1 MTDTEAAAAPPAGKG
16 LMNSAIGLLS
26 STIIGLAATAPA
38 YSITATLGFVV
49 IAVGLHA
56 PAVMFL
62 AFFPM
67 AAIAVGYAQLN
78 RADPDC
84 GTVFT
89 WAARAIGPRTG
100 WIGGWVATLAS
111 VIAMAYLAGIAG
123 SYLFLLFGADGVAAG
138 HSWTTAAGVTIVLV
152 MTYVCYRGI
161 QISARLQ
168 YVLFGIEATLLVVF
182 SVVALLKVYTGHAP
196 AGHLHPALTW
206 FSPFGSGGTQAFT
219 TGLLLALF
227 IYWGWDSAV
236 SVNEETSDRR
246 HTPGRA
252 AIFSTVVLLGLYM
265 LVSVAAQAYGGAG
278 TEGLGLANPAT
289 APDVLANLGQSVLG
303 GALNKLLILATL
315 SSAIGALQ
323 TGILPTART
332 TLAMATYGALP
343 ASFARMD
350 RRFATPSVSTL
361 TIGGLTA
368 LLFAVLTYVSQGRI
382 QADSILSIGLLIAFY
397 YGMVGYTCAWRFR
410 KQLRSGG
417 RTLLVKGL
425 VPLFGALVLTYAFA
439 ESAIQMWKPS
449 YGSTSFHGIGGVFIL
464 GIGTIVAGLVIM
476 LVYRLAR
483 PQFFLAGRDLPQA
496 PELAELARN

>member
-1 MTDTEAAAAPPAGKG
+1 MAETRVATDRPASKG

-26 STIIGLAATAPA
+26 STVIGLAATAPA
-38 YSITATLGFVV
+38 YSVTATLGFVV

-56 PAVMFL
+56 PALMLL

-100 WIGGWVATLAS
+100 WMGGWVATLAS
-111 VIAMAYLAGIAG
+111 VIAMAYLASIAG
-123 SYLFLLFGADGVAAG
+123 SYVFLLFGADGVAAG
-138 HSWTTAAGVTIVLV
+138 HSWTTVAGVAIVLV

-161 QISARLQ
+161 RISARLQ
-168 YVLFGIEATLLVVF
+168 YVLFGIEAVMLVIF
-182 SVVALLKVYTGHAP
+182 SAVALGKVYTGHAP
-196 AGHLHPALTW
+196 AGHLDPALGW

-246 HTPGRA
+246 HNPGRA
-252 AIFSTVVLLGLYM
+252 AIFSTLVLLALYM
-265 LVSVAAQAYGGAG
+265 LVSTAAQAYGGVG
-278 TEGLGLANPAT
+278 TKGLGLANLAT

-303 GALNKLLILATL
+303 GTLNKLLILATL

-332 TLAMATYGALP
+332 TLAMASYRALP
-343 ASFARMD
+343 ASFARID
-350 RRFATPSVSTL
+350 RTYATPSVSTL
-361 TIGGLTA
+361 AIGGGTA
-368 LLFAVLTYVSQGRI
+368 VLFAALTYVSHGKV

-397 YGMVGYTCAWRFR
+397 YGMVGYTCAWQFR
-410 KQLRSGG
+410 GELRSGG
-417 RTLLVKGL
+417 RALLVKGIL
-425 VPLFGALVLTYAFA
+425 PLFGAVVLTYAFV

-449 YGSTSFHGIGGVFIL
+449 YGYTSFHGIGGVFLL
-464 GIGTIVAGLVIM
+464 GIGTIVLGALTMVA
-476 LVYRLAR
+476 YRLAQ
-483 PQFFLAGRDLPQA
+483 PSFFLAGRALPDA
-496 PELAELARN
+496 PELAGG

>member
-1 MTDTEAAAAPPAGKG
+1 MTDTETAAARPAGKG
-16 LMNSAIGLLS
+16 LMGSAIGLLS

-38 YSITATLGFVV
+38 YSVTATLGFVV

-56 PAVMFL
+56 PAIMFL

-67 AAIAVGYAQLN
+67 AAIAVGYSQLN

-89 WAARAIGPRTG
+89 WATRAIGPRTG
-100 WIGGWVATLAS
+100 WLGGWVATLAA

-123 SYLFLLFGADGVAAG
+123 SYLFLLFGAGGVAAG
-138 HSWTTAAGVTIVLV
+138 HTWTTVAGAAIVLV

-161 QISARLQ
+161 RLSARLQ
-168 YVLFGIEATLLVVF
+168 YLLFGIEAVLLIVF
-182 SVVALLKVYTGHAP
+182 SVVALAKVYSGHAP
-196 AGHLHPALTW
+196 AGSLHPALSW

-246 HTPGRA
+246 RNPGRA
-252 AIFSTVVLLGLYM
+252 AVVSTLVLLGLYM
-265 LVSVAAQAYGGAG
+265 LVSVAGQAYGGVG
-278 TEGLGLANPAT
+278 TKGLGLANLAT

-303 GALNKLLILATL
+303 GTLNKLLILATL

-343 ASFARMD
+343 ARFARMD
-350 RRFATPSVSTL
+350 PRYATPSTSTL

-368 LLFAVLTYVSQGRI
+368 AIFVGLTYVSQGRV

-397 YGMVGYTCAWRFR
+397 YGLVGYTCAWQFR
-410 KQLRSGG
+410 RDLRAGG
-417 RTLLVKGL
+417 RALLVKGI
-425 VPLFGALVLTYAFA
+425 VPLFGALVLTYAFIQ
-439 ESAIQMWKPS
+439 SATQMWKPD
-449 YGSTSFHGIGGVFIL
+449 YGFTSFHGIGGVFLL
-464 GIGTIVAGLVIM
+464 GVGTIVLGAVLM
-476 LVYRLAR
+476 LAYRLAR
-483 PQFFLAGRDLPQA
+483 PQFFLAGRTLPEA
-496 PELAELARN
+496 PELAGLAGS